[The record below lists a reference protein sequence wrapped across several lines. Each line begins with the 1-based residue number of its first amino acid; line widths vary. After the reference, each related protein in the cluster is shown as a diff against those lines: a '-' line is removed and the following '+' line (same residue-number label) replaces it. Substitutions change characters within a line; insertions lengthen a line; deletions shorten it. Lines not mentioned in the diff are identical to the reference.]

1 MKLIFEKD
9 QDKNMEV
16 KIRDGLSEKEFSYVE
31 MIKMLRDKNEFEASE
46 FNADITDDEKE
57 RINNM
62 LSKINEV
69 ITIKVKEEK

>member
-9 QDKNMEV
+9 KEKNMEV
-16 KIRDGLSEKEFSYVE
+16 KIRDGISEKEFSYVE

-46 FNADITDDEKE
+46 FDAEIAEDERE
-57 RINNM
+57 RINTM

-69 ITIKVKEEK
+69 ITVKEKNK